1 MGRKSK
7 YDPATTPSKAEEL
20 AKDLLTDAQIC
31 ANLGISYETFYL
43 WQKRYPEFLKAVKRG
58 KQEANRDLVDVM
70 KKSAKGY
77 YVEEE
82 ETVIYL
88 TKDKKPKS
96 YSKVV
101 KKRYIPPSTT
111 TQIFLAKNRMPEDF
125 RDVHRQEH
133 ERRTEDTNASRPDDG
148 RVQKWHERRSL
159 RRYRPS
165 YKHRGLKPH
174 SEKSSKTLN
183 ISPERY
189 STKPYGRYRLIF
201 CVQ

>member
-20 AKDLLTDAQIC
+20 AKDLLTDAQI
-31 ANLGISYETFYL
+31 AAKLGISYETFRQ
-43 WQKRYPEFLKAVKRG
+43 WQNKYVAFSTAVKRG
-58 KQEANRDLVDVM
+58 KAEANRDLVDVM

-82 ETVIYL
+82 ETVVYL
-88 TKDKKPKS
+88 DRDKQPKS

-125 RDVHRQEH
+125 RDVHRQEVNMSGQLQVSTLADLMM
-133 ERRTEDTNASRPDDG
+133 EEFKNGTNEEASEGADPTTSADD
-148 RVQKWHERRSL
+148 
-159 RRYRPS
+159 
-165 YKHRGLKPH
+165 
-174 SEKSSKTLN
+174 
-183 ISPERY
+183 
-189 STKPYGRYRLIF
+189 
-201 CVQ
+201 

>member
-125 RDVHRQEH
+125 RDVHRQEVNMSGQLQVSTLADLMM
-133 ERRTEDTNASRPDDG
+133 EEFKNGTNEEASEDTDPTQSTED
-148 RVQKWHERRSL
+148 
-159 RRYRPS
+159 
-165 YKHRGLKPH
+165 
-174 SEKSSKTLN
+174 
-183 ISPERY
+183 
-189 STKPYGRYRLIF
+189 
-201 CVQ
+201 

>member
-20 AKDLLTDAQIC
+20 ARDLLTDAQI
-31 ANLGISYETFYL
+31 AAKLGITYETFRQ
-43 WQKRYPEFLKAVKRG
+43 WMNKFDAFSVAVKRG
-58 KQEANRDLVDVM
+58 KSEANRDLVEVM

-82 ETVIYL
+82 ETVVHLDSHKNPIN
-88 TKDKKPKS
+88 

-125 RDVHRQEH
+125 RDVHRQEVNMSGQLQVSTLADLMM
-133 ERRTEDTNASRPDDG
+133 EEFKNGSDEADEEISEDTDLTASTSD
-148 RVQKWHERRSL
+148 
-159 RRYRPS
+159 
-165 YKHRGLKPH
+165 
-174 SEKSSKTLN
+174 
-183 ISPERY
+183 
-189 STKPYGRYRLIF
+189 
-201 CVQ
+201 